1 MPPTSLV
8 VADEEE
14 KPGALVQGTFVRH
27 RVHQHERIRPA
38 DLRLELRLCPI
49 LKFAITNVNDLKDW
63 QFDWNFQK

>member
-1 MPPTSLV
+1 MPPTSFV

-49 LKFAITNVNDLKDW
+49 LEQPNTQNVNFNCLKDW
-63 QFDWNFQK
+63 QFD